1 MNVGNLVGNAG
12 NLMQGNLASSCPNGG
27 IPPGMC
33 PGVGL
38 NPSPSWNGMA
48 TNPVLPVNSCG
59 NEARQFGPCVGG
71 MTPQVATYQEIL
83 LLLPQLGTQQFSML
97 QQLVNT
103 GSQAQ
108 MRGVPEVFGQNPISG
123 GCQGS
128 QRDDFAQSRA
138 WDPSLPGSESNW
150 VPVDVFAKSE
160 KWIGNPPIPNTG
172 SWSSRESEILGWNT
186 YVNDLTA
193 WSMQAS
199 LELGHEI
206 QQACK
211 WQEPIQWL
219 SMNPQQRSRSMR
231 LMAIRLSSKVHL
243 GTMLG
248 PVR

>member
-108 MRGVPEVFGQNPISG
+108 MRGVPEVEDVKGLRGMIL
-123 GCQGS
+123 
-128 QRDDFAQSRA
+128 
-138 WDPSLPGSESNW
+138 PSPEPGIL
-150 VPVDVFAKSE
+150 VCLAVKAIGVLLTFLQKAKN
-160 KWIGNPPIPNTG
+160 G
-172 SWSSRESEILGWNT
+172 
-186 YVNDLTA
+186 
-193 WSMQAS
+193 
-199 LELGHEI
+199 
-206 QQACK
+206 
-211 WQEPIQWL
+211 
-219 SMNPQQRSRSMR
+219 
-231 LMAIRLSSKVHL
+231 
-243 GTMLG
+243 
-248 PVR
+248 